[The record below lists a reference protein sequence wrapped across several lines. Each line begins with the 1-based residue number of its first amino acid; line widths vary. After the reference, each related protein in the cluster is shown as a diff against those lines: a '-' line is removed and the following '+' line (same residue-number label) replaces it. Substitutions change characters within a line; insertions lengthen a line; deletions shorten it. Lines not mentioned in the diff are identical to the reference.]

1 MGGSAR
7 NSNLHVVV
15 IGAGVVG
22 SSIAFNLS
30 RRNVHVTVIDADE
43 PGHAASLV
51 SFAWANARDKNPRHY
66 HDLNRRSVDMWYRLA
81 RRVGDSDIIT
91 WGGEMRWSA
100 TPEGADELRARVKTL
115 QSWGYPIRLL
125 GPPEIR
131 ALEPDLVTGEITAA
145 SHTDIE
151 FHVDTQAFVRACLSK
166 ASEKGAK
173 VVPNTRATGLSLARG
188 GGETRIEAVVTD
200 SGEFGCDVA
209 VLAGGADTSELAAY
223 AGLEVPFGHTF
234 GATVLTE
241 AVDAVFRNVAV
252 VHTPR
257 DRQPMMNLRQ
267 LKDGSVMIHGGSH
280 GADQDE
286 SMGRT
291 DQDAE
296 YLLESAAEYLPGLRA
311 AKIKEVRR
319 GRRPMPEDGHP
330 ILGFALAVP
339 NLYFAAM
346 HSGVSLAALVGE
358 FATTEIVDGARI
370 EVLEPFRVERFS

>member
-22 SSIAFNLS
+22 SSVAFNLS
-30 RRNVHVTVIDADE
+30 RRDVQVTVIDADE
-43 PGHAASLV
+43 PGRAASLV

-81 RRVGDSDIIT
+81 QRVGDSDIIT

-125 GPPEIR
+125 GPPEVR

-166 ASEKGAK
+166 AEESGAK
-173 VVPNTRATGLSLARG
+173 VVPNTRATGLSLARV

-200 SGEFGCDVA
+200 AGEFGCDVA

-241 AVDAVFRNVAV
+241 AVDAAFKNVAV

-311 AKIKEVRR
+311 AKIKEIRR

-330 ILGFALAVP
+330 IIGFARAVP

-346 HSGVSLAALVGE
+346 HSGVSLAAVVGE

>member
-1 MGGSAR
+1 MIGS
-7 NSNLHVVV
+7 SGPSLTVVV

-30 RRNVHVTVIDADE
+30 RRSVQVTVIDADE
-43 PGHAASLV
+43 PGRAASLV

-81 RRVGDSDIIT
+81 QRVGDSDIIT

-100 TPEGADELRARVKTL
+100 TREGADELRARVKTL

-125 GPPEIR
+125 GPPEVR
-131 ALEPDLVTGEITAA
+131 ALEPDVITGEITAA

-166 ASEKGAK
+166 AEVSGAK

-188 GGETRIEAVVTD
+188 GGEMRVEAVVTD
-200 SGEFGCDVA
+200 TGEFGCDVA

-234 GATVLTE
+234 GATVVTE
-241 AVDAVFRNVAV
+241 AVDAAFRNVAV

-311 AKIKEVRR
+311 AKIKEIRR

-330 ILGFALAVP
+330 ILGFARAVP

>member
-7 NSNLHVVV
+7 NSDLHVVL

-30 RRNVHVTVIDADE
+30 RRNVQVTVLDSDE
-43 PGHAASLV
+43 PGRAASLV

-81 RRVGDSDIIT
+81 RRIGHSDIIT

-100 TPEGADELRARVKTL
+100 TPEGADELRARVNTL

-125 GPPEIR
+125 SPPEVR

-166 ASEKGAK
+166 AEETGAK
-173 VVPNTRATGLSLARG
+173 VVPNTRATGLMVARG
-188 GGETRIEAVVTD
+188 GGETRVEAVVTD
-200 SGEFGCDVA
+200 AGEFGCDVA

-223 AGLEVPFGHTF
+223 AGLELPFGHTF

-241 AVDAVFRNVAV
+241 AVDAAFKNVAV

-311 AKIKEVRR
+311 AKIKEIRR

-330 ILGFALAVP
+330 ILGFACAVP

>member
-1 MGGSAR
+1 MGGSRKNA
-7 NSNLHVVV
+7 NLRVVV

-30 RRNVHVTVIDADE
+30 RRSVHVTVIDADE

-81 RRVGDSDIIT
+81 QRVGDSDIFT
-91 WGGEMRWSA
+91 WGGEMRWAA

-125 GPPEIR
+125 GTSDVR
-131 ALEPDLVTGEITAA
+131 ALEPDLVTGDITAA
-145 SHTDIE
+145 SHTDVE

-166 ASEKGAK
+166 AEESGAK
-173 VVPNTRATGLSLARG
+173 VIPNTRATGLRLARV
-188 GGETRIEAVVTD
+188 GGETRVEAVVTD
-200 SGEFGCDVA
+200 TSEFGCDVL

-241 AVDAVFRNVAV
+241 AVDSVFRNVAV

-267 LKDGSVMIHGGSH
+267 LNNGAVMIHGGSH

-291 DQDAE
+291 DHDAE
-296 YLLESAAEYLPGLRA
+296 YLLECAAVYLPSLRA
-311 AKIKEVRR
+311 AKIKEIRR

-330 ILGFALAVP
+330 ILGFARAVP

-346 HSGVSLAALVGE
+346 HSGVSLAALAGE

-370 EVLEPFRVERFS
+370 EILEPFRVERFS

>member
-15 IGAGVVG
+15 VGAGVVG
-22 SSIAFNLS
+22 ASIAFNLS
-30 RRNVHVTVIDADE
+30 RRNVQVTVIDADE
-43 PGHAASLV
+43 PGRAASLV

-81 RRVGDSDIIT
+81 QRVGDLDIIT

-125 GPPEIR
+125 GPPEVR

-166 ASEKGAK
+166 AAESGAK
-173 VVPNTRATGLSLARG
+173 VVPNARATGLSLARV
-188 GGETRIEAVVTD
+188 GGETRVEAVVTD
-200 SGEFGCDVA
+200 LGQFGCDVV
-209 VLAGGADTSELAAY
+209 VLAGGADTSELATY

-241 AVDAVFRNVAV
+241 AVDALFNSVAV

-311 AKIKEVRR
+311 AKIKEIRR

-330 ILGFALAVP
+330 ILGFARAVP

-346 HSGVSLAALVGE
+346 HSGVSLAALAGE